1 MFNSFAARCLLFI
14 LTPTFCLSASTIFAH
29 DENHQRAFVKSL
41 YYEKYYFRAITEALR
56 LVFDYPESPY
66 VEEMKILIG
75 DSYLNGGDE
84 ERALSHYLTFVRE
97 YPDSKNVPEVFFR
110 IGNLYARNR
119 DYDSATGYFTKIL
132 SHQKAS
138 ASLMNKSHKW
148 MILLSLLLDKSNED
162 MKKMLDQYQ
171 LSSDQY
177 IMSMVEEYHTQNFK
191 SPTTA
196 GALAII
202 PGAGHLYIGRKRDAL
217 SAFIINGLFIWG
229 AIESFDNNHNGLGV
243 LLVAFGSGWYAG
255 NIYSAI
261 NGSHKHNRKIRDS
274 FRNRFSVGLNL
285 NVSRSNEGFL
295 APALLFSYRY

>member
-1 MFNSFAARCLLFI
+1 
-14 LTPTFCLSASTIFAH
+14 LTLTFCLNASAIFAH

-56 LVFDYPESPY
+56 FVFDYPESPY
-66 VEEMKILIG
+66 VGEMKILIG
-75 DSYLNGGDE
+75 DSYSNGGDE
-84 ERALSHYLTFVRE
+84 EKALSHYLTFVRK
-97 YPDSKNVPEVFFR
+97 YPDSKYVPEVFFR
-110 IGNLYARNR
+110 IGKLYAGNR
-119 DYDSATGYFTKIL
+119 DYDSAKDYFIKIL
-132 SHQKAS
+132 SHQKTS

-148 MILLSLLLDKSNED
+148 MILLSLLLEKSDED
-162 MKKMLDQYQ
+162 LKKLMEQYQ
-171 LSSDQY
+171 LSSDQH

-196 GALAII
+196 GILAVI

-217 SAFIINGLFIWG
+217 SAFILNGLFIWG
-229 AIESFDNNHNGLGV
+229 AIESFDSNHNGLGV

-261 NGSHKHNRKIRDS
+261 NGSYKHNRKKRDS
-274 FRNRFSVGLNL
+274 FRNRFSVELNL

-295 APALLFSYRY
+295 APVLLFSYRY